1 MTKVAIQKIHAH
13 RGLTSPKMALQAHLN
28 NLSGTLTALDF
39 LFIMVSGATAHESG
53 QIQNR
58 AALDLTRK

>member
-39 LFIMVSGATAHESG
+39 LLIIIVTTQVPIV
-53 QIQNR
+53 QINAIYR
-58 AALDLTRK
+58 HG